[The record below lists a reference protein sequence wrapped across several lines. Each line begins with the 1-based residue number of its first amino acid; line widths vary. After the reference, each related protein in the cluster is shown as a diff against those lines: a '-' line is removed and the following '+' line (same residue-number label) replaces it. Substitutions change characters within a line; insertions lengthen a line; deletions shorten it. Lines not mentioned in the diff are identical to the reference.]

1 VGKGRNIEKNLRIL
15 SVVFQNKEIKID
27 KLHNDTRWGLVRKIT
42 VTIERRNEIK
52 MEKEVL

>member
-27 KLHNDTRWGLVRKIT
+27 KLHNDTRWGLVRKIM